1 MSRGKRVES
10 NSPSKP
16 NRCIVC
22 VGSWRFC
29 CTYSFTCHN
38 YNRLRITRENV
49 GRVKQTPAHIWRKWK
64 LYRIMDDIQGWKGY
78 CIFFLSFRIHCNSS
92 QPAGGFIIKA
102 GGIALQTTLLH
113 WPPPIVIIP
122 YPPYVNEDSWPSIAN
137 WNESNCWKR
146 DNNWNLNNRKW
157 WSIFI
162 SWKMTKRMND
172 KLSGGGRPGWLVLR
186 HSKSL
191 NNWIEII
198 FENINRFLVFTNV
211 YTFPFAGNRKWGK
224 YKTQSDSSEWS
235 AVKSEC
241 LMITSAQ
248 CDIRR
253 LISCLFSIVLHR
265 PRFAALTRDSKP
277 TFSHPF

>member
-1 MSRGKRVES
+1 MKKEKKHYYHYNCDWHNSCIQFIHHPREQCMSRGKRVES

-64 LYRIMDDIQGWKGY
+64 LYRIMDDIQEERKGWKGY

-113 WPPPIVIIP
+113 WPPT
-122 YPPYVNEDSWPSIAN
+122 
-137 WNESNCWKR
+137 
-146 DNNWNLNNRKW
+146 
-157 WSIFI
+157 
-162 SWKMTKRMND
+162 M
-172 KLSGGGRPGWLVLR
+172 
-186 HSKSL
+186 
-191 NNWIEII
+191 
-198 FENINRFLVFTNV
+198 
-211 YTFPFAGNRKWGK
+211 
-224 YKTQSDSSEWS
+224 SSS
-235 AVKSEC
+235 P
-241 LMITSAQ
+241 T
-248 CDIRR
+248 
-253 LISCLFSIVLHR
+253 LH
-265 PRFAALTRDSKP
+265 T
-277 TFSHPF
+277 